1 MGEKYLLAGRVAL
14 VTGGGGEIGTA
25 VCHRFAQE
33 GAAVVVGDISLEKA
47 EKVADEI
54 NRNGGKSVAVRLD
67 VSDPD
72 SCSAA
77 VDLAVKTFGKLTTL
91 ANVAAA
97 ATPLGDAE
105 KLSLDDWNRA
115 FQVNVTGQFLMSKFA
130 VAAMRKAGGGA
141 IVSIAAVLQL
151 TKCLAIDFAKDNI
164 RANTISPGAID
175 TERAA
180 LQRFKSREEANRAKG
195 PAYLV
200 GRTGKVEEIAAGA
213 TYLASDESSFMTGT
227 DLLLDGGYMAFKGA
241 GTPCALFRRRPICNS
256 GFTRLSLMSR

>member
-1 MGEKYLLAGRVAL
+1 MGEKALLAGRVAL
-14 VTGGGGEIGTA
+14 VTGGGGEIGSA
-25 VCHRFAQE
+25 ICKRFAAE
-33 GAAVVVGDISLEKA
+33 GAAVVVADVSIEKA
-47 EKVADEI
+47 RKVADDI
-54 NRNGGKSVAVRLD
+54 AAAGGRAAPVHLD
-67 VSDPD
+67 VADPR
-72 SCSAA
+72 SCSDA
-77 VDLAVKTFGKLTTL
+77 VAFAVKTFGKLTTL

-130 VAAMRKAGGGA
+130 VAAMREAGGGS
-141 IVSIAAVLQL
+141 IVSIASSHGHIGMPGRPAYCASKAAVLQL

-213 TYLASDESSFMTGT
+213 TYLASDESSFMTGA
-227 DLLLDGGYMAFKGA
+227 DLLLDGGYMAFKG
-241 GTPCALFRRRPICNS
+241 TTTNPV
-256 GFTRLSLMSR
+256 

>member
-1 MGEKYLLAGRVAL
+1 MADKALLAGAVAL
-14 VTGGGGEIGTA
+14 VTGGGGEIGGA
-25 VCHRFAQE
+25 ICRRFAAE
-33 GAAVVVGDISLEKA
+33 GASVVVADIEIEKA
-47 EKVADEI
+47 LKVVGEI
-54 NRNGGKSVAVRLD
+54 EAAGGKAAPVRLD
-67 VSDPD
+67 VCDPK
-72 SCSAA
+72 SCEDA
-77 VDLAVKTFGKLTTL
+77 VAFAVKTFGKLTTL

-105 KLSLDDWNRA
+105 KLSLENWNKA

-130 VAAMRKAGGGA
+130 VAAMREAGGGA
-141 IVSIAAVLQL
+141 IVSIASSHGHIGMPGRPAYCASKAAVLQL
-151 TKCLAIDFAKDNI
+151 TKCLAIDFAPYGI

-213 TYLASDESSFMTGT
+213 VYLASGESAFMTGT
-227 DLLLDGGYMAFKGA
+227 DLLLDGGYLAFKG
-241 GTPCALFRRRPICNS
+241 TTTNPV
-256 GFTRLSLMSR
+256 

>member
-1 MGEKYLLAGRVAL
+1 MGEKFLLAGRVAL

-25 VCHRFAQE
+25 ICHRFAHE
-33 GAAVVVGDISLEKA
+33 GAAVVVADISLEKA
-47 EKVADEI
+47 EKVAGDI
-54 NRNGGKSVAVRLD
+54 TSRGGQAIAVQLD
-67 VSDPD
+67 VCDPQ
-72 SCSAA
+72 SCSDA
-77 VDLAVKTFGKLTTL
+77 VDLAVKAFGKLTTL

-97 ATPLGDAE
+97 ATPLGDAQT
-105 KLSLDDWNRA
+105 LSLENWNKA

-141 IVSIAAVLQL
+141 IVSIASSHGHIGMPNRPAYCASKAAVLQF

-227 DLLLDGGYMAFKGA
+227 DLLLDGGYMAFKG
-241 GTPCALFRRRPICNS
+241 TTTHPV
-256 GFTRLSLMSR
+256 

>member
-141 IVSIAAVLQL
+141 IVSIASSHGHIGMPNRPAYCASKAAVLQL

-227 DLLLDGGYMAFKGA
+227 DLLLDGGYMAFKG
-241 GTPCALFRRRPICNS
+241 TTTNPV
-256 GFTRLSLMSR
+256 

>member
-1 MGEKYLLAGRVAL
+1 MGERTLLAGRVAL

-25 VCHRFAQE
+25 ICQRFAAE
-33 GAAVVVGDISLEKA
+33 GAAVVVADVSLEKA
-47 EKVADEI
+47 KKTAAAVEAS
-54 NRNGGKSVAVRLD
+54 GGRAAAVQLD
-67 VSDPD
+67 VCDPK
-72 SCSAA
+72 SCEGA
-77 VDLAVKTFGKLTTL
+77 VAFAVKTFGKLTTL

-105 KLSLDDWNRA
+105 QLSLDHWNKA

-130 VAAMRKAGGGA
+130 VVAMREAGGGA
-141 IVSIAAVLQL
+141 IVSIASSHGHIGMPGRPAYCASKAAVLQL
-151 TKCLAIDFAKDNI
+151 TKCLAIDFAKYNI

-213 TYLASDESSFMTGT
+213 TYLASDESAFMTGT
-227 DLLLDGGYMAFKGA
+227 DLLLDGGYLAFKG
-241 GTPCALFRRRPICNS
+241 TTTNPV
-256 GFTRLSLMSR
+256 

>member
-1 MGEKYLLAGRVAL
+1 MGEKFLLAGRVAL
-14 VTGGGGEIGTA
+14 VTGGGGEIATA
-25 VCHRFAQE
+25 ICHRFAQE
-33 GAAVVVGDISLEKA
+33 GAAVVVADISLEKA
-47 EKVADEI
+47 EKVAGEI
-54 NRNGGKSVAVRLD
+54 TRSGGKAIATQLD
-67 VSDPD
+67 VCDPQ
-72 SCSAA
+72 SCSDA
-77 VDLAVKTFGKLTTL
+77 VDLAVNTFGKLTTL

-105 KLSLDDWNRA
+105 KLSLENWNKA

-130 VAAMRKAGGGA
+130 VVAMRKAGGGSL
-141 IVSIAAVLQL
+141 VSIASSHGHIGMPNRPAYCASKAAVLQL

-227 DLLLDGGYMAFKGA
+227 DLLLDGGYMAFKG
-241 GTPCALFRRRPICNS
+241 TTTNPV
-256 GFTRLSLMSR
+256 

>member
-1 MGEKYLLAGRVAL
+1 MGEKFLLAGRVAL

-25 VCHRFAQE
+25 ICHRFAQE
-33 GAAVVVGDISLEKA
+33 GASVVVADVSLEKA
-47 EKVADEI
+47 EKVAGDI
-54 NRNGGKSVAVRLD
+54 AKLGGKAIAVQLD
-67 VSDPD
+67 VCDPQ
-72 SCSAA
+72 SCSDA

-105 KLSLDDWNRA
+105 KLSLENWNKA

-130 VAAMRKAGGGA
+130 VAAMREAGGGA
-141 IVSIAAVLQL
+141 IVSIASSHGHIGMPNRPAYCASKAAVLQL

-227 DLLLDGGYMAFKGA
+227 DLLLDGGYMAFKG
-241 GTPCALFRRRPICNS
+241 TTTNPV
-256 GFTRLSLMSR
+256 